1 MTLGDYVNKLRN
13 LLLAIVFFMPH
24 PKAFEQELVIPQ
36 VLKWL
41 VCCLSSLKKYCSI
54 SRGRE
59 MPRTP
64 PCRDFFSILPPQAPI
79 PLICK
84 SMSPPLMYIGDPQL
98 FVWSCLLVLMTT
110 TCKTQ
115 QISWWSLLG
124 NAELLHEAPGCFF
137 EGPSTQSWG
146 SIVLSGWVLYGWDW
160 GAQSHQC
167 CLFVF

>member
-1 MTLGDYVNKLRN
+1 
-13 LLLAIVFFMPH
+13 
-24 PKAFEQELVIPQ
+24 
-36 VLKWL
+36 
-41 VCCLSSLKKYCSI
+41 
-54 SRGRE
+54 

-146 SIVLSGWVLYGWDW
+146 SNSAVWLGFVRMRLGCPVPPVLPICLLEKLQVAAQCTAVSWKHGCPFRCSWEVGEATSVFVSDTGKNLVLSRERPW
-160 GAQSHQC
+160 GH
-167 CLFVF
+167 